1 MTDSPAAGLDSGRTI
16 YRYYIDGETSRRPS
30 SNFLFITIKD
40 DPCKVE
46 RHAEECLCG
55 GVWL

>member
-1 MTDSPAAGLDSGRTI
+1 MTDSPAARLDSGRTI
-16 YRYYIDGETSRRPS
+16 YRYYIDGKTNRRPS
-30 SNFLFITIKD
+30 TNFLFITIKD

-46 RHAEECLCG
+46 RHAEELLC

>member
-16 YRYYIDGETSRRPS
+16 YRYYIDGKTSRRPS
-30 SNFLFITIKD
+30 TNFLFITIKD

-46 RHAEECLCG
+46 RHAEELLC